1 MRSQVFDEEHFSH
14 AQVHSISYQHN
25 RLAVS
30 PVHRLSRF
38 VNLTDGINSTTSY
51 VSLMK
56 LDPQT
61 ALVVYEC
68 KDDPGSNYSQ
78 RSGLEQFS
86 MRITLT

>member
-1 MRSQVFDEEHFSH
+1 
-14 AQVHSISYQHN
+14 VHK
-25 RLAVS
+25 
-30 PVHRLSRF
+30 LSKF
-38 VNLTDGINSTTSY
+38 VNLTDGVNSTTSY

-68 KDDPGSNYSQ
+68 KDDPGANYSK
-78 RSGLEQFS
+78 RGGLEHFS